1 MRLLRD
7 LWGTS
12 TRRMTIVVILI
23 VLGAAGQAGA
33 SALAG
38 AVLVHRSAGFFAVLA
53 AALVAVVLS
62 DLAVSLLMAG
72 LTADW
77 SADVRRRLCRVALGQ
92 DLPTLETTPV
102 GELLD
107 RIDGD
112 VYQVASAIRNQGTR
126 LAQGLCVG
134 LLSMIVALVV
144 WWPAGVAMLLLTV
157 VLAVSL
163 RRPTARIGPARMA
176 EEEAWS
182 DLAAV
187 MEEAVHGQDDVRT
200 SLARPYVLRLYA
212 RRAAA
217 VLSRGRLVWVLS
229 AKVASAATATIR
241 AGIGVVVLG
250 GAWALATGRVDAA
263 RLTAIWLL
271 ALAFGATAEHVSR
284 MVPEIQEALGA
295 WARVQLLQRARQEPV
310 GGVSPT
316 EGDLRIED
324 LTFTYQEGGRGA
336 ALRGLSLTF
345 ARGRSYALIGRTGS
359 GKSTLAKVLTRA
371 VDVPPGSVYLG
382 DTDLGDLD
390 VEQLRRWVALVP
402 QRTEILAGTL
412 AENVAL
418 FDPDLLDAAARA
430 LDELGLAGWIAELP
444 DGLATRLGEGG
455 HILSA
460 GQEQLVAFARILVR
474 DPHVVILD
482 EATARLDPVTEARV
496 QRATER
502 LLRDRI
508 GIVIAH
514 RLSSVRRCDEVVVLA
529 DGAVVEAG
537 PLETSTRFAEL
548 LATSHAAAYATAGT
562 AGRAGGGT
570 DLLVGPDPALD
581 WPTDPASA
589 WIEPD
594 NPVGSATAWADPT
607 GPASRWA
614 DPSGLAIQPDN
625 PTASAEPDN
634 PTASAEPD
642 NPTVLGEPDNP
653 TVLGEPDK
661 TVRAERDKQIEPT
674 TTRAELAG
682 STPAMSG
689 MTRADPPPLPPVP
702 PARTLREIFRLCLND
717 PRYGMAAIGLFLGLS
732 LLGLDGPVLP
742 WLWADLVDGTGSP
755 YLPAVGIVA
764 GLLVTMPLPYYTH
777 VWFPGWWVRQ
787 MLRIG
792 LRLVHGQTGPRRVS
806 SHTPAEV
813 VAQGGDTERVVQL
826 ADNVLDQ
833 AVALVLVVAM
843 TAVTGSVVPGLF
855 FLGTMVV
862 SGLAATLFG
871 PKLERAA
878 RATVA
883 ARAAF
888 ATALVSALSAARTVK
903 LAGATTA
910 VLRHLAS
917 LDVLRSDR
925 QRREI
930 SVQVWARSTPSMASG
945 LLPIG
950 AWALYLGGGL
960 SAGAVL
966 VAVSTLGAA
975 RWFAW
980 TTASLISQ
988 LPSARVWTR
997 RTVAMTGV
1005 STYSAGVPAVDLAAG
1020 TAPAPTPPPRHP
1032 LRRLELRDF
1041 GVVHSDGTVAVRNVD
1056 LTVQRGQLVLVVGPV
1071 GSGKSSLLRAL
1082 AGIVHHTGEL
1092 AWNGDPVTEPELF
1105 LRPNQV
1111 GYVGQLPRVLSGTVA
1126 ENIALG
1132 HQVDAAGAVST
1143 AQLDHDLVAAGG
1155 GLGLLIGH
1163 KGTRLSGGQLQRL
1176 ALARALAPRTELLVA
1191 DDVSSALDVT
1201 TELALWQALRD
1212 HGVTVVGSTAKRAAL
1227 VRADHVVVLLGGA
1240 VAAQGTWQELEGDWS
1255 HLAG

>member
-7 LWGTS
+7 LWDTS
-12 TRRMTIVVILI
+12 PRRLTFVAVLI

-38 AVLVHRSAGFFAVLA
+38 AVLVHRSTGSFAVLA
-53 AALVAVVLS
+53 AALAAVVLT
-62 DLAVSLLMAG
+62 DLVVSLLMAG

-92 DLPTLETTPV
+92 DLPSLETTPV

-112 VYQVASAIRNQGTR
+112 VYQVASAVRNQGSR

-134 LLSMIVALVV
+134 LLSMVVALAV
-144 WWPAGVAMLLLTV
+144 WWPAGMAMLLLTV
-157 VLAVSL
+157 LLGVGL

-200 SLARPYVLRLYA
+200 SLAQPYVLRLYA

-217 VLSRGRLVWVLS
+217 VLSRGHLVWVLS
-229 AKVASAATATIR
+229 ARVATIATATIR
-241 AGIGVVVLG
+241 AGVGAVVLG
-250 GAWALATGRVDAA
+250 GAWALANDRVDAA

-284 MVPEIQEALGA
+284 MVPELQEALGA
-295 WARVQLLQRARQEPV
+295 WARVQLLQKSRQEPV
-310 GGVSPT
+310 GGVSPA
-316 EGDLRIED
+316 EGDLRIRD
-324 LTFTYQEGGRGA
+324 LTFGYEVSGPESGRGV
-336 ALRGLSLTF
+336 ALRGVSLTF

-371 VDVPPGSVYLG
+371 VDVPPGAVFLG
-382 DTDLGDLD
+382 GTDLCDLD
-390 VEQLRRWVALVP
+390 VEELRRWVALVP

-418 FDPDLLDAAARA
+418 YDPELLDAAARA

-455 HILSA
+455 HMLSA

-548 LATSHAAAYATAGT
+548 LATSHAAVYAGGT
-562 AGRAGGGT
+562 PSFRSGGGT
-570 DLLVGPDPALD
+570 DLLTGPDTAG
-581 WPTDPASA
+581 TDLLTDSAGASLLTDVA
-589 WIEPD
+589 GTSLLTD
-594 NPVGSATAWADPT
+594 TAGTSLLTDSPGT
-607 GPASRWA
+607 GPDVAGTGRDVA
-614 DPSGLAIQPDN
+614 GTGPS
-625 PTASAEPDN
+625 
-634 PTASAEPD
+634 
-642 NPTVLGEPDNP
+642 
-653 TVLGEPDK
+653 
-661 TVRAERDKQIEPT
+661 
-674 TTRAELAG
+674 AG
-682 STPAMSG
+682 PAV
-689 MTRADPPPLPPVP
+689 RADPPPLPPNP
-702 PARTLREIFRLCLND
+702 PARTFREIIRLCTND
-717 PRYGMAAIGLFLGLS
+717 PRYGAAAIALFLGLS
-732 LLGLDGPVLP
+732 LLGLDGPLLP

-755 YLPAVGIVA
+755 YLPALGIVA
-764 GLLVTMPLPYYTH
+764 GLLVTLPLPFYTH
-777 VWFPGWWVRQ
+777 VWFPHWWVRQ

-833 AVALVLVVAM
+833 SVALVLVVAM

-878 RATVA
+878 RATVT

-903 LAGATTA
+903 LAGATAA
-910 VLRHLAS
+910 VLRHLAD
-917 LDVLRSDR
+917 LDALRSER

-930 SVQVWARSTPSMASG
+930 SVQVWSRSTPSVASG

-950 AWALYLGGGL
+950 AWALYLGGEL

-1005 STYSAGVPAVDLAAG
+1005 GAYTAAVPAVDLGAG

-1032 LRRLELRDF
+1032 LRRLDLRGF
-1041 GVVHSDGTVAVRNVD
+1041 SVVHSDGTVAVRNVD
-1056 LTVQRGQLVLVVGPV
+1056 LTVRRGQLVLVVGPV

-1092 AWNGDPVTEPELF
+1092 SWNGDPVTEPELF

-1126 ENIALG
+1126 DNIALG

-1143 AQLDHDLVAAGG
+1143 AQLDHDLAAAGG

-1201 TELALWQALRD
+1201 TELALWRALRA

-1227 VRADHVVVLLGGA
+1227 VRADHVVVLHAGT
-1240 VAAQGTWQELEGDWS
+1240 VAAQGTWRELEGDWS

>member
-12 TRRMTIVVILI
+12 ARRMTVVAVLI

-77 SADVRRRLCRVALGQ
+77 SADVRRRLCRVAFGQ

-134 LLSMIVALVV
+134 LLSMVVALVV

-157 VLAVSL
+157 VLAASL
-163 RRPTARIGPARMA
+163 RRPTARIAPARMA

-217 VLSRGRLVWVLS
+217 VLSRGGLVWVLS
-229 AKVASAATATIR
+229 ARVAAAATATIR
-241 AGIGVVVLG
+241 AGIGAVVLG
-250 GAWALATGRVDAA
+250 GAWALTTDRIDAA

-295 WARVQLLQRARQEPV
+295 WARVQLLHKARQEPV
-310 GGVSPT
+310 GGASPA
-316 EGDLRIED
+316 EGDLRIRD
-324 LTFTYQEGGRGA
+324 LTFGYQVSGPEGGRGA

-371 VDVPPGSVYLG
+371 VDVPSGTVFLG
-382 DTDLGDLD
+382 GTDLCDLD

-402 QRTEILAGTL
+402 QRTEIVAGTL

-418 FDPDLLDAAARA
+418 YDPELLDAAAQA
-430 LDELGLAGWIAELP
+430 LNELGLAGWIAELP

-455 HILSA
+455 HVLSA

-548 LATSHAAAYATAGT
+548 LATSHAAAYAAVAP
-562 AGRAGGGT
+562 AGRAGAGT
-570 DLLVGPDPALD
+570 DLLVGPDPAD
-581 WPTDPASA
+581 AWPS
-589 WIEPD
+589 
-594 NPVGSATAWADPT
+594 
-607 GPASRWA
+607 
-614 DPSGLAIQPDN
+614 
-625 PTASAEPDN
+625 
-634 PTASAEPD
+634 
-642 NPTVLGEPDNP
+642 
-653 TVLGEPDK
+653 
-661 TVRAERDKQIEPT
+661 EPT
-674 TTRAELAG
+674 SEPVEQVGQVESVEKAG
-682 STPAMSG
+682 P
-689 MTRADPPPLPPVP
+689 TRADPPPLPPVP
-702 PARTLREIFRLCLND
+702 PARTLREIIRLCTND
-717 PRYGMAAIGLFLGLS
+717 PRYGLAAIGLFLGLS

-742 WLWADLVDGTGSP
+742 WLWADLVDGTGNP

-777 VWFPGWWVRQ
+777 VWFPQWWVRQ

-792 LRLVHGQTGPRRVS
+792 LRLVHGQTGARRVS

-833 AVALVLVVAM
+833 GVALVLVVAM

-910 VLRHLAS
+910 VLRHLAG

-930 SVQVWARSTPSMASG
+930 SVQVWSRSTPSVASG

-950 AWALYLGGGL
+950 AWALYLSGSL

-997 RTVAMTGV
+997 RTAAMTGV
-1005 STYSAGVPAVDLAAG
+1005 SAYSAGVSAVDLAAG

-1032 LRRLELRDF
+1032 LRRLELRGF
-1041 GVVHSDGTVAVRNVD
+1041 GVVHSDGTVAVRDVD

-1126 ENIALG
+1126 DNIALG

-1143 AQLDHDLVAAGG
+1143 AQLDHDLAAAGG

-1227 VRADHVVVLLGGA
+1227 VRADHVVVLLGGQ
-1240 VAAQGTWQELEGDWS
+1240 VAAQGTWQDLEGRWS

>member
-7 LWGTS
+7 MWGTS
-12 TRRMTIVVILI
+12 PRRMTVVAVLI

-62 DLAVSLLMAG
+62 DFVVSLLMAG

-92 DLPTLETTPV
+92 DLPALETTPV
-102 GELLD
+102 GEMLD

-112 VYQVASAIRNQGTR
+112 VYQVAAAIRNQGTR

-134 LLSMIVALVV
+134 LLSMVVALAV
-144 WWPAGVAMLLLTV
+144 WWPAGIAMLLLTV
-157 VLAVSL
+157 VLAVGL

-217 VLSRGRLVWVLS
+217 VLSRGNRVWVMS
-229 AKVASAATATIR
+229 ARVATIATATIR
-241 AGIGVVVLG
+241 GGIGAVVLG
-250 GAWALATGRVDAA
+250 GAWALATGRIDAA
-263 RLTAIWLL
+263 RLTGIWLL

-295 WARVQLLQRARQEPV
+295 WARVRLLQQARQEPV
-310 GGVSPT
+310 GGASPT
-316 EGDLRIED
+316 SGDLRIRD
-324 LTFTYQEGGRGA
+324 LTFEYEVSGPESGRGA

-371 VDVPPGSVYLG
+371 VDVPPGTVFLG
-382 DTDLGDLD
+382 GTDLCDLD

-444 DGLATRLGEGG
+444 QGLATRLGEGG
-455 HILSA
+455 HVLSA

-548 LATSHAAAYATAGT
+548 LATSHAAAYAASAPT
-562 AGRAGGGT
+562 GRAGAGT
-570 DLLVGPDPALD
+570 DLLVGPDPVDA
-581 WPTDPASA
+581 WPGEPATTPAESP
-589 WIEPD
+589 E
-594 NPVGSATAWADPT
+594 PVGP
-607 GPASRWA
+607 
-614 DPSGLAIQPDN
+614 
-625 PTASAEPDN
+625 
-634 PTASAEPD
+634 
-642 NPTVLGEPDNP
+642 
-653 TVLGEPDK
+653 
-661 TVRAERDKQIEPT
+661 
-674 TTRAELAG
+674 
-682 STPAMSG
+682 
-689 MTRADPPPLPPVP
+689 TRADPPPLPPVP
-702 PARTLREIFRLCLND
+702 QARTMREIFRLCLND
-717 PRYGMAAIGLFLGLS
+717 PRYGMSAIGLFLGLS

-742 WLWADLVDGTGSP
+742 WLWADVVDGGSP
-755 YLPAVGIVA
+755 YLPAMGIVV
-764 GLLVTMPLPYYTH
+764 GLLVTLPLPFYTH
-777 VWFPGWWVRQ
+777 VWFPHWWVRQ

-833 AVALVLVVAM
+833 VVALVFLVAM

-855 FLGTMVV
+855 FLGTIVV

-878 RATVA
+878 RATVT

-903 LAGATTA
+903 LAGATGA
-910 VLRHLAS
+910 VLRHLAD
-917 LDVLRSDR
+917 LDAVRSDR

-930 SVQVWARSTPSMASG
+930 SVQVWSRSTPSMASG

-1005 STYSAGVPAVDLAAG
+1005 GAYSAAVPAVDLAGG

-1032 LRRLELRDF
+1032 LRRLELRGF
-1041 GVVHSDGTVAVRNVD
+1041 GVVHSDGTVAVRDVD
-1056 LTVQRGQLVLVVGPV
+1056 LTVERGQLVLVVGPV

-1092 AWNGDPVTEPELF
+1092 SWNGDPVTEPELF

-1111 GYVGQLPRVLSGTVA
+1111 GYVAQLPRVLSGTVA
-1126 ENIALG
+1126 DNIALG

-1143 AQLDHDLVAAGG
+1143 AQLDHDLTAAGG

-1201 TELALWQALRD
+1201 TELALWQALRA

-1240 VAAQGTWQELEGDWS
+1240 VAAQGAWQDLEGDWS